1 MGNENINLLQ
11 KEIRKLES
19 TIKTLSS
26 IGAALSS
33 EHNLPRLL
41 QMILEQARKFTNADG
56 GTLYLMGDNKK
67 TLLFAIVQTDSLNIR
82 MGGTSGNPIN
92 WPPLQLYNEHG
103 EPNHAMVSCHV
114 ALTGKTVN
122 IPDVYYVEGFDFSG
136 TRAFDKNTG
145 YRSKSMLVV
154 PMKDHE
160 DETIGVLQLINA
172 IDPSTGKVVPFTE
185 ADEELILCL
194 ASQAAVA
201 INNARLIKDLEN
213 LFEAFIRV
221 IATAIDEKSPYTGG
235 HIERVAE
242 LTMMI
247 ARKVN
252 EVNYPPFDK
261 VSFTEDELKELR
273 IAAWMHDIGKI
284 VTPEYVVDKSTKL
297 ETIYDRINE
306 IWWRYEVLKREVLLK
321 KAAEKCGALPENLL
335 DKEVKEILK
344 TYEEEYEFL
353 RKCNTGGEFLK
364 EEDKKKILEIAQRQ
378 IDLNDKKVNLLNE
391 DEVKNLCISRGTL
404 TDDERKIINNH
415 VLVTIKML
423 SQLPYPKK
431 LKRIPEIAGA
441 HHEKLDGSGYPRRLK
456 GKELSLQARILA
468 LADIFEALTAKDRP
482 YKKAKK
488 LSEAMRIMNFMAKD
502 NHIDPDLFS
511 IFVKEKIYLKYAKKH
526 LHPWQIDEID
536 VNP

>member
-1 MGNENINLLQ
+1 
-11 KEIRKLES
+11 
-19 TIKTLSS
+19 
-26 IGAALSS
+26 
-33 EHNLPRLL
+33 
-41 QMILEQARKFTNADG
+41 
-56 GTLYLMGDNKK
+56 
-67 TLLFAIVQTDSLNIR
+67 
-82 MGGTSGNPIN
+82 
-92 WPPLQLYNEHG
+92 
-103 EPNHAMVSCHV
+103 
-114 ALTGKTVN
+114 
-122 IPDVYYVEGFDFSG
+122 
-136 TRAFDKNTG
+136 
-145 YRSKSMLVV
+145 
-154 PMKDHE
+154 
-160 DETIGVLQLINA
+160 
-172 IDPSTGKVVPFTE
+172 
-185 ADEELILCL
+185 DEELILCL

-306 IWWRYEVLKREVLLK
+306 IWWRYEVLKKEVLLK
-321 KAAEKCGALPENLL
+321 KAAEKCRALPENLL
-335 DKEVKEILK
+335 NKEVKEILK

>member
-56 GTLYLMGDNKK
+56 GTLYLVGDNKK

>member
-1 MGNENINLLQ
+1 MGNENINSLQ

-56 GTLYLMGDNKK
+56 GTLYLVGDNKK

-321 KAAEKCGALPENLL
+321 KATEKCGALPENLL

>member
-1 MGNENINLLQ
+1 MGNENINSLQ

>member
-1 MGNENINLLQ
+1 MGNENINSLQ

-56 GTLYLMGDNKK
+56 GTLYLVGDNKK

-306 IWWRYEVLKREVLLK
+306 IWWRYEVLKKEVLLK
-321 KAAEKCGALPENLL
+321 KAAEKCRALPENLL
-335 DKEVKEILK
+335 NKEVKEILK

-526 LHPWQIDEID
+526 LHPWQIDETD

>member
-1 MGNENINLLQ
+1 MGNENINSLQ

-56 GTLYLMGDNKK
+56 GTLYLVGDNKK

-306 IWWRYEVLKREVLLK
+306 IWWRYEVLKKEVLLK
-321 KAAEKCGALPENLL
+321 KAAEKCRALPENLL
-335 DKEVKEILK
+335 NKEVKEILK

>member
-1 MGNENINLLQ
+1 MGNENINSLQ

-56 GTLYLMGDNKK
+56 GTLYLVGDNKK

-92 WPPLQLYNEHG
+92 WAPLQLYNEHG

-306 IWWRYEVLKREVLLK
+306 IWWRYEVLKKEVLLK
-321 KAAEKCGALPENLL
+321 KAAEKCRALPENLL
-335 DKEVKEILK
+335 NKEVKEILK

-526 LHPWQIDEID
+526 LHPWQIDETD